1 MAGKKTLYDLL
12 DVSPDASFS
21 ELDAAYLRAAQKLE
35 SDTSGLTAE
44 SRDVQSKVLKMAFQT
59 LSNEKSRQAY
69 DSRLNRREAVAV
81 ALPLAPP
88 ETLSLQ
94 AAAVSLKADAASLMA
109 EAAAL
114 KADAV
119 SLQVETAP
127 KKLAALVAKGVR
139 ATFTALGAIVTVV
152 VALLFGLFW
161 VASGTRQAAQ
171 EEEKARE
178 KVMIQEYYQ
187 QHGVRPKSK
196 IELELLEAEN
206 RRAAKAEREAALE
219 KQEEQRKELEHQ
231 RFIEESRRLGEQV
244 SDNLRRAQERA
255 EQEARY
261 AAEKARQEL
270 RMKEEAER
278 RRIENERQRLGLH

>member
-21 ELDAAYLRAAQKLE
+21 GLEAAYLRATQKLE

-44 SRDVQSKVLKMAFQT
+44 SKDVQSKVLKMAYQT
-59 LSNEKSRQAY
+59 LSNDKSRQAY
-69 DSRLNRREAVAV
+69 DSRLNLRAGFAVAP
-81 ALPLAPP
+81 PLAPP

-109 EAAAL
+109 EAAVL

-119 SLQVETAP
+119 SLQVETTP

-139 ATFTALGAIVTVV
+139 ATFTALGAVVTVV
-152 VALLFGLFW
+152 FALLFGLFW
-161 VASGTRQAAQ
+161 AASGTRQAAQ

-178 KVMIQEYYQ
+178 KVMIQDYYQ

-196 IELELLEAEN
+196 VELELLEAESH
-206 RRAAKAEREAALE
+206 RAAKAEGEAALE
-219 KQEEQRKELEHQ
+219 KQKVQRKELEYQ
-231 RFIEESRRLGEQV
+231 RFVEDSRRLGEQV
-244 SDNLRRAQERA
+244 SENLRREQERA
-255 EQEARY
+255 EREARY

-278 RRIENERQRLGLH
+278 ARIENERRRLGLQ